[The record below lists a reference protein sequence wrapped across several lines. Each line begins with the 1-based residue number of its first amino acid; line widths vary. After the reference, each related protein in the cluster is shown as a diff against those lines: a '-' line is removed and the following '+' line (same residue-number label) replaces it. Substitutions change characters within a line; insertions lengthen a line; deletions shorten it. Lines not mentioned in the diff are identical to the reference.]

1 MQKLISASLVLLL
14 ALVMTGCSMF
24 AKQQDMREVFTLLP
38 IATGPENFVY
48 KQHIAL
54 KKQLQQHDFI
64 AVTKLDSKA
73 LTVVV
78 LLPNGQKVFSAS
90 YDGLHFSQSVQGTP
104 DISVQEIVS
113 IMQFALW
120 PRQALEI
127 AYPSSQKWLIID
139 TTKQRL
145 LMRESKVLLEVNKS
159 DEGTTIN
166 NLQSDYQVN
175 IRHLN

>member
-1 MQKLISASLVLLL
+1 
-14 ALVMTGCSMF
+14 MF
-24 AKQQDMREVFTLLP
+24 AKQRDTREVFSLLP
-38 IATGPENFVY
+38 VAAGPENFVY

-54 KKQLQQHDFI
+54 KKHLQQHDFI
-64 AVTKLDSKA
+64 AVTKLDNEA

-90 YDGLHFSQSVQGTP
+90 YDGQYFSQSVQGTP
-104 DISVQEIVS
+104 DIRVQEIVS

-120 PRQALEI
+120 PKQALEV

-145 LMRESKVLLEVNKS
+145 LMRQSKVLLEVNKS
-159 DEGTTIN
+159 DEGITIN
-166 NLQSDYQVN
+166 NLQSGYQVN